1 MYSNI
6 YIAKALMTGPTGYNM
21 SGSSFVSSELNMTII
36 NFQMPF
42 ELLNILKF
50 DRTICNDITDCFLLL
65 SPGSVLDDM
74 GDPVSVRPVRLQVT
88 AIQPDQTS
96 PNIIEYTIDLDAG
109 TMSFSF
115 DEPINPDTFAPMYM
129 TLYNDSFVRSTS
141 LDGAIISSIS
151 AMNSAIAVE
160 LGGSLNLI
168 KVVAQGRSAL
178 NLVVNESAL
187 ADISGNLINPVPLS
201 SAIQPSQLNADLT
214 PPQMTRFMA
223 RPPSSRS
230 ILMFFDEYVIPSSFD
245 GSRLKLSMNTLDF
258 VIPYNI
264 SYFTTGTVSG
274 EVSDMITFM
283 FSGAEFTSEFDS
295 QYTAAFFN
303 GYIGLTS
310 DLALITDLD
319 ANPLAE
325 IEKPLLSNNDSMIPD
340 IVRPALDSFSFD
352 LNTGQLVMTFSE
364 NVTLLVVTGRVTF
377 QDAPTNPTNSYALT
391 GEGMNMVSNGVV
403 TLTLG
408 TVDINAIKNNPNI
421 ASQRANTYVS
431 LDENFVQDF
440 AGLPLDTSGSAVEA
454 SEFTEDVTTP
464 QIISTSLDLNS
475 GIISIIFTEPV
486 STNIILSEI
495 SVTSVMQ
502 STAGMVTMEGSSV
515 LVSDGTNAII
525 TINTDILN
533 QIKSTP
539 SLCTSPSNCFL
550 YLTATSFSDIND
562 NPLTAPTTSFQ
573 VTTYVPDTTLPA
585 LVSFDLDLTTG
596 RVTFYFDEP
605 ILQSSLDLSQI
616 SIATAA
622 GDSTNLA
629 SGINIETETFA
640 TVIIITLPI
649 SSSALN
655 QIKVYNSEVAVNIFL
670 FLTSQA
676 VTDTNGNPIT
686 AIPASNALLVSTLT
700 ADIREPELLSFSPRP
715 LEENRIFFRFDE
727 FVNTMQWNGAVLT
740 LVLNTPEGAF
750 TYSNFNEGT
759 QTPDVSDLIQ
769 YNFGGSMLMD
779 TFRTNY
785 ERAYER
791 GSMTLGGNAGVVQDL
806 SGNLAR
812 GVSPSLM
819 FMNNMTI
826 ESIRPEIV
834 SFNFS
839 SISGELV
846 MSFTESVIVQTVV
859 GAVSIQNLPNNP
871 QIVYELAQPGAVNT
885 ADNVVI
891 LTIDS
896 VDLDVIRSNP
906 NLGTSTQ
913 NTYLRLLPTFLYDLN
928 ENPLLGR
935 SAGLQASSVEGPTG
949 PTVLASFDLDMNDGT
964 LTMTFSNDIQVST
977 VQASMLTIQST
988 AQSDAVAYSP
998 SGLSMSANTQDS
1010 NILVISVANNDL
1022 NALKGQLNLATL
1034 ATNTWLSFPST
1045 FAQDIFG
1052 VAIAS
1057 VLANDSIQVSTYT
1070 PDTTPPI
1077 PTRFRLDMNSG
1088 IIDLTFNE
1096 PMNPDSVNFISFA
1109 VQNSGTTSTVYTL
1122 TGGELMSTGSD
1133 APTQIDIVMTTDD
1146 LNGIK
1151 IVENLATNRLDSFVN
1166 LGAGSISDISGNGV
1180 LGQAVPAN
1188 SYQRDIVEPALQ
1200 YFDLNLNDSVNVFLT
1215 LQFNEPVV
1223 MNAATIL
1230 PGITLQ
1236 NTTTLVTTT
1245 TTALVL
1251 STADTL
1257 TQSVIP
1263 NSLRIMLQSSYATIV
1278 RSGQDIGGSGDTF
1291 YMSLT
1296 QGAISDYASNQI
1308 PAISSSNAMRVR
1320 NICELKYN
1328 HCIIMYT

>member
-1 MYSNI
+1 M
-6 YIAKALMTGPTGYNM
+6 
-21 SGSSFVSSELNMTII
+21 
-36 NFQMPF
+36 
-42 ELLNILKF
+42 
-50 DRTICNDITDCFLLL
+50 
-65 SPGSVLDDM
+65 
-74 GDPVSVRPVRLQVT
+74 
-88 AIQPDQTS
+88 
-96 PNIIEYTIDLDAG
+96 
-109 TMSFSF
+109 
-115 DEPINPDTFAPMYM
+115 
-129 TLYNDSFVRSTS
+129 
-141 LDGAIISSIS
+141 
-151 AMNSAIAVE
+151 
-160 LGGSLNLI
+160 
-168 KVVAQGRSAL
+168 
-178 NLVVNESAL
+178 
-187 ADISGNLINPVPLS
+187 
-201 SAIQPSQLNADLT
+201 
-214 PPQMTRFMA
+214 
-223 RPPSSRS
+223 
-230 ILMFFDEYVIPSSFD
+230 
-245 GSRLKLSMNTLDF
+245 
-258 VIPYNI
+258 
-264 SYFTTGTVSG
+264 
-274 EVSDMITFM
+274 
-283 FSGAEFTSEFDS
+283 
-295 QYTAAFFN
+295 
-303 GYIGLTS
+303 TS

-325 IEKPLLSNNDSMIPD
+325 IEEPLLSNNDSMIPD

-913 NTYLRLLPTFLYDLN
+913 NTYLRLLPTFLNDLN

-988 AQSDAVAYSP
+988 AQLDAVAYSP

-1251 STADTL
+1251 STVDTL
-1257 TQSVIP
+1257 TQSNIP
-1263 NSLRIMLQSSYATIV
+1263 NSLIIMLRSLYATIV